1 MNILKKILGV
11 QRMFSYFFRLRYM
24 IIFIIISTMLGAA
37 LIVSIGLVEVFEV
50 YSMYFSNSPL
60 AEEFVEIS
68 RKEVATLMMVGV
80 LDSLLFGLVLIIFSY
95 GIYILYIH
103 DHSTGMELPEWLKIK
118 DVEQLK
124 KTLAQVIVII
134 LFVKFLEITIE
145 TIAHQNGIFQWEHL
159 VLPISIALLSLGLKV
174 LFED

>member
-1 MNILKKILGV
+1 
-11 QRMFSYFFRLRYM
+11 MFNYFFKLRYM
-24 IIFIIISTMLGAA
+24 VMFIIMSTIIGSA
-37 LIVSIGLVEVFEV
+37 LMISIGVFETFEVFK
-50 YSMYFSNSPL
+50 MYFLDAPIP
-60 AEEFVEIS
+60 EGFVDISRAEIS
-68 RKEVATLMMVGV
+68 GLMMVGV

-103 DHSTGMELPEWLKIK
+103 DHESGTELPNWLKIK

-145 TIAHQNGIFQWEHL
+145 TLARHNGVLQWEHL
-159 VLPISIALLSLGLKV
+159 VLPLSIFLLSLGLKV
-174 LFED
+174 LFEE

>member
-1 MNILKKILGV
+1 
-11 QRMFSYFFRLRYM
+11 MFNYFFKLRYM
-24 IIFIIISTMLGAA
+24 VIFIIISTILGAA
-37 LIVSIGLVEVFEV
+37 LMIYIGMIETFEVFK
-50 YSMYFSNSPL
+50 MYFLGTPL
-60 AEEFVEIS
+60 PEEFAEIS
-68 RKEVATLMMVGV
+68 RAEMAGLMMVGM

-103 DHSTGMELPEWLKIK
+103 DHQKGIELPNWLKIK

-145 TIAHQNGIFQWEHL
+145 AIAKHGGILKWEHL
-159 VLPISIALLSLGLKV
+159 VLPISIFLLSLGLKI
-174 LFED
+174 LFEE